1 MRLWAAYVP
10 AVGGEVAGVV
20 EGEGAV
26 PTAEPDGRLCGVRG
40 AVAPWGLRRGCDDGR
55 RSEGREKGIADA
67 SWILDFGEQRW
78 RDVSGARMFLSASRV
93 V

>member
-26 PTAEPDGRLCGVRG
+26 PTAGPGGRLCGVRG
-40 AVAPWGLRRGCDDGR
+40 VVAPWGLRRGCVDGR
-55 RSEGREKGIADA
+55 RSEGRERGLRMRHGFL
-67 SWILDFGEQRW
+67 IL
-78 RDVSGARMFLSASRV
+78 ASRGGAM
-93 V
+93 